1 MEQFNKLLE
10 EYKGNYIQ
18 FLATGSAEYQ
28 RAYKKAQDFIEKA
41 LSQKRGIVEKEAE
54 NMQYFSQS
62 FKEDNS
68 ALSSMYDM
76 GTDMYKDADKVQDQ
90 FEASKTRYDMISTIG
105 DKGNKVNVALG
116 YAILW
121 RIAVVI
127 LLIPVLVL
135 VGYFWTQ
142 SSAVFGFGTPS
153 TSTAYAPRM

>member
-41 LSQKRGIVEKEAE
+41 LTQKRSVVEKEAE
-54 NMQYFSQS
+54 DMQHYTQS
-62 FKEDNS
+62 FKQDNS

-90 FEASKTRYDMISTIG
+90 FEASKTRYDMINVIG
-105 DKGNKVNVALG
+105 DKGNKINVALG

-121 RIAVVI
+121 RVATVI

-135 VGYFWTQ
+135 VGYYWTQ
-142 SSAVFGFGTPS
+142 SSAVFAYGVQSP
-153 TSTAYAPRM
+153 TAYVPRM

>member
-41 LSQKRGIVEKEAE
+41 LSQKRTIVEKEAE
-54 NMQYFSQS
+54 DMQHYTQS
-62 FKEDNS
+62 FKQDNS

-90 FEASKTRYDMISTIG
+90 FEASKTRYDMINVIG
-105 DKGNKVNVALG
+105 DKGNKINVALG

-121 RIAVVI
+121 RVAIVI

-135 VGYFWTQ
+135 VGYYWTQ
-142 SSAVFGFGTPS
+142 SSAVFAYGVNSPN
-153 TSTAYAPRM
+153 AYAPRM

>member
-41 LSQKRGIVEKEAE
+41 LTQKRSVVEKEAE
-54 NMQYFSQS
+54 DMQHYTQS
-62 FKEDNS
+62 FKQDNS

-76 GTDMYKDADKVQDQ
+76 GTDMYKDADQVQDQ
-90 FEASKTRYDMISTIG
+90 FEASKTRYDMINTIG
-105 DKGNKVNVALG
+105 DKGNKINVALG

-121 RIAVVI
+121 RVAIVI

-135 VGYFWTQ
+135 LGYYWTQ
-142 SSAVFGFGTPS
+142 SSAVFAYGVQTPI
-153 TSTAYAPRM
+153 AYGPRM

>member
-153 TSTAYAPRM
+153 TAYAPRM

>member
-41 LSQKRGIVEKEAE
+41 LTQKRGVVEKEAE
-54 NMQYFSQS
+54 DMQHYTQS
-62 FKEDNS
+62 FKQDNS

-76 GTDMYKDADKVQDQ
+76 GTDMYKDADQVQDQ
-90 FEASKTRYDMISTIG
+90 FEASKTRYDMINTIG
-105 DKGNKVNVALG
+105 DKGNKINVALG

-121 RIAVVI
+121 RVAIVI

-135 VGYFWTQ
+135 LGYYWTQ
-142 SSAVFGFGTPS
+142 SSAVFAYGVQTPI
-153 TSTAYAPRM
+153 AYGPRM

>member
-41 LSQKRGIVEKEAE
+41 LTQKRSVVEKEAE
-54 NMQYFSQS
+54 DMQHYTQS
-62 FKEDNS
+62 FKQDNS

-76 GTDMYKDADKVQDQ
+76 GTDMYKDADQVQDQ
-90 FEASKTRYDMISTIG
+90 FEASKNRYDMINTIG
-105 DKGNKVNVALG
+105 DKGNKINVALG

-121 RIAVVI
+121 RVAIVI

-135 VGYFWTQ
+135 LGYYWTQ
-142 SSAVFGFGTPS
+142 SSAVFAYGVQSP
-153 TSTAYAPRM
+153 TAYVPRM